1 MRSTGREDSMSMYAY
16 IGNDPDIRLWN
27 LTSHTRYHRILAKMG
42 IQNFVNTIQELPSD
56 NSVLLIRGDFLYD
69 ERVFSYLLKHINV
82 VLEVPTAVGLR
93 PVAAYVDPSLASST
107 WDGIQ
112 QECTRGIAGL
122 QSVTLKDL
130 SISFSN
136 ELRKSDHPYVFPIHE
151 DNRVVLE
158 EQLFTGSYK
167 GVTDLVTK
175 FLWPV
180 PAKWAT
186 RFCARWGISPN
197 QVTSLSLI
205 LVIAVGI
212 LFGYGLFF
220 WGLVLGWVMT
230 FLDTVDGKLARVTV
244 TSSKWGNIFDHGID
258 LIHPPLW
265 YLAWGIGLPAF
276 SPLISWLTLEIT
288 LGIILCGYILGR
300 MIEGIFQWWLAGFV
314 IFCWKPLDSYF
325 RLITARR
332 NPNLILLTG
341 SFLLGRPDLGL
352 EAVALWT
359 VGSTVILLI
368 RLLMAV
374 WEKGTVGSLTSWLA
388 AIDPVNRH
396 SLAVRMFTN
405 PPAVLK

>member
-1 MRSTGREDSMSMYAY
+1 MSVSAY
-16 IGNDPDIRLWN
+16 IVNDPNIRLWN
-27 LTSHTRYHRILAKMG
+27 LTSRLRYQRMLSRMG
-42 IQNFVNTIQELPSD
+42 VENFLDNLNELPLD
-56 NSVLLIRGDFLYD
+56 NSLLILRGDFLFD
-69 ERVFSYLLKHINV
+69 ARIFSFLLRQTNV
-82 VLEVPTAVGLR
+82 VLEVKTEAGLL
-93 PVAAYVDPSLASST
+93 PVVAHVDSSLASST
-107 WDGIQ
+107 CAGMQ
-112 QECTRGIAGL
+112 RERTRDMANL
-122 QSVTLKDL
+122 QSVTLTDL

-136 ELRKSDHPYVFPIHE
+136 ELRKTDHPYVFPIRE

-158 EQLFTGSYK
+158 EHLFTGSYK

-186 RFCARWGISPN
+186 RLCALWGISPN
-197 QVTSLSLI
+197 QVTTLSLL
-205 LVIAVGI
+205 LVIAAGV
-212 LFGYGLFF
+212 LFSFGLLF
-220 WGLVLGWVMT
+220 WGLVLGWAMT

-265 YLAWGIGLPAF
+265 YLAWGVGLTTFYPF
-276 SPLISWLTLEIT
+276 LSWLTVEIT
-288 LGIILCGYILGR
+288 LGIILVGYIVGR
-300 MIEGIFQWWLAGFV
+300 MVEGIFQWWLGGFV

-341 SFLLGRPDLGL
+341 SVLLGRPDLGL
-352 EAVALWT
+352 VAVGIWT
-359 VGSTVILLI
+359 AGSTMILLA

-374 WEKGTVGSLTSWLA
+374 WEKVTMGCLTSWLA
-388 AIDPVNRH
+388 EIDPVNRD

-405 PPAVLK
+405 APATLK

>member
-1 MRSTGREDSMSMYAY
+1 MSVYAY
-16 IGNDPDIRLWN
+16 IVNDPNVRLWN
-27 LTSHTRYHRILAKMG
+27 LTSRARYQRILSRLG
-42 IQNFVNTIQELPSD
+42 IKNFLDNIHELPS
-56 NSVLLIRGDFLYD
+56 NHSVLVIRGDFLYD
-69 ERVFSYLLKHINV
+69 ERVFSYLLKQTNV
-82 VLEVPTAVGLR
+82 VLEVQAGGVLL
-93 PVAAYVDPSLASST
+93 PVAAHVDSSLASST
-107 WDGIQ
+107 WLGIQ
-112 QECTRGIAGL
+112 QERTREIANL

-136 ELRKSDHPYVFPIHE
+136 ELRKSDHPYVFPIRE
-151 DNRVVLE
+151 DNRVDLE
-158 EQLFTGSYK
+158 EHLFTGSYK
-167 GVTDLVTK
+167 GVTDFVTK
-175 FLWPV
+175 FLWPA

-186 RFCARWGISPN
+186 RLCALWGISPN
-197 QVTSLSLI
+197 QVTSLSLL
-205 LVIAVGI
+205 LVIVVGG

-265 YLAWGIGLPAF
+265 YIAWGVGLHAF
-276 SPLISWLTLEIT
+276 SPSLAWLTVELT
-288 LGIILCGYILGR
+288 CGIILIGYIVGR
-300 MIEGIFQWWLAGFV
+300 MVEGIFQWWLGGFV

-352 EAVALWT
+352 EAVAIWT
-359 VGSTVILLI
+359 VGSTMILLA

-374 WEKGTVGSLTSWLA
+374 WEKATMGTLTSWLA
-388 AIDPVNRH
+388 EIDPLNRN

-405 PPAVLK
+405 PPATLK

>member
-1 MRSTGREDSMSMYAY
+1 MSVYAY
-16 IGNDPDIRLWN
+16 IGNNLNIRLWN
-27 LTSHTRYHRILAKMG
+27 LTSRTRYQRILARMG
-42 IQNFVNTIQELPSD
+42 IKNFVDNIHELPA
-56 NSVLLIRGDFLYD
+56 NNTVLIIRGDFLYD
-69 ERVFSYLLKHINV
+69 ERVFSFLLKRTNV
-82 VLEVPTAVGLR
+82 VLEVSTEVGLR
-93 PVAAYVDPSLASST
+93 PIAAYVDYSLASST
-107 WDGIQ
+107 WSGIQ
-112 QECTRGIAGL
+112 QECTRGIIDL
-122 QSVTLKDL
+122 LSVTLKDL
-130 SISFSN
+130 SSSFSN
-136 ELRKSDHPYVFPIHE
+136 ELRKSDHPYVFPIRE
-151 DNRVVLE
+151 DNRVDLE
-158 EQLFTGSYK
+158 EHLFTGSYK

-186 RFCARWGISPN
+186 RLCALWGISAN
-197 QVTSLSLI
+197 QVTSLSFI

-212 LFGYGLFF
+212 LFGYGLLF

-265 YLAWGIGLPAF
+265 YLAWGVGLTAF
-276 SPLISWLTLEIT
+276 SPSISLLTLEIT
-288 LGIILCGYILGR
+288 FGIILCGYILGR
-300 MIEGIFQWWLAGFV
+300 MVEGIFQWWLAGFV
-314 IFCWKPLDSYF
+314 IFCWKPVDSYF

-352 EAVALWT
+352 EAVAIWT
-359 VGSTVILLI
+359 VGSTMILLA

-374 WEKGTVGSLTSWLA
+374 WEKTTLGSLTSWLA

-405 PPAVLK
+405 SPVTLQ

>member
-1 MRSTGREDSMSMYAY
+1 MSVYAY
-16 IGNDPDIRLWN
+16 IVNDPNVRLWN
-27 LTSHTRYHRILAKMG
+27 LTSRTRYQRILNRMG
-42 IQNFVNTIQELPSD
+42 VQNFLDNINELPS
-56 NSVLLIRGDFLYD
+56 NHAVLIIRGDFLYD
-69 ERVFSYLLKHINV
+69 ERVFSYLLKHTNV
-82 VLEVPTAVGLR
+82 VLEVQAGGGLL
-93 PVAAYVDPSLASST
+93 PVAAHVDSSLASST
-107 WDGIQ
+107 WCAMQ
-112 QECTRGIAGL
+112 QERTEKTANL
-122 QSVTLKDL
+122 QSVTLRDL

-136 ELRKSDHPYVFPIHE
+136 ELRKSDHPYVFPICE
-151 DNRVVLE
+151 DNRMALE
-158 EQLFTGSYK
+158 EHLFTGSYK

-186 RFCARWGISPN
+186 RLCALWGISPN
-197 QVTSLSLI
+197 QVTSLSLM

-212 LFGYGLFF
+212 LFGYGLLF

-265 YLAWGIGLPAF
+265 YLAWGVGLPAF
-276 SPLISWLTLEIT
+276 APALSWLTLEMT
-288 LGIILCGYILGR
+288 FGIILIGYIVGR
-300 MIEGIFQWWLAGFV
+300 MVEGIFQWWLGGFV

-325 RLITARR
+325 RLVTARR

-352 EAVALWT
+352 EAVAVWT
-359 VGSTVILLI
+359 VGSTIILLT

-374 WEKGTVGSLTSWLA
+374 WEKVTTGSLTSWLA
-388 AIDPVNRH
+388 EIDPLNRN
-396 SLAVRMFTN
+396 SLEVRLFTN
-405 PPAVLK
+405 PPATLK